1 MHEAATNP
9 TEDEL
14 LARVAQGEREAFHAL
29 VAATQRSVYRLALA
43 VSGNPVDAEDILQ
56 ETYLAAFRAASGFR
70 GEASARTWL
79 LTIARHEAWRLMRKR
94 VPAASSRSDDSE
106 GSLET
111 LGVSAGWGTEDPE
124 RMAARAQDRAFLARA
139 LARLPEAY
147 REILTLRDL
156 EGIPGETVAEML
168 DLALPAMKSRLHRA
182 RLALA
187 ACLREDG
194 YHA

>member
-1 MHEAATNP
+1 
-9 TEDEL
+9 
-14 LARVAQGEREAFHAL
+14 
-29 VAATQRSVYRLALA
+29 
-43 VSGNPVDAEDILQ
+43 
-56 ETYLAAFRAASGFR
+56 
-70 GEASARTWL
+70 
-79 LTIARHEAWRLMRKR
+79 MRKR
-94 VPAASSRSDDSE
+94 VPAAISCLDDPE
-106 GSLET
+106 GSLKA

-139 LARLPEAY
+139 FGRLPEAY

-168 DLALPAMKSRLHRA
+168 GLALPAMKSRLHRA